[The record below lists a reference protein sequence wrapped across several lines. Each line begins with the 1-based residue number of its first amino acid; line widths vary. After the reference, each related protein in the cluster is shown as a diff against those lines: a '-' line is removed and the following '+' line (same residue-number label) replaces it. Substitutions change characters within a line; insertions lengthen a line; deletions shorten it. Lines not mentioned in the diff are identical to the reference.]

1 MGQGIEQVHIKTLQ
15 EDILD
20 LLHIRLEAV
29 TAEVEER
36 ITAVTDISTLRQLH
50 RLAATADTLTIF
62 TGGLDT
68 LAPSD

>member
-36 ITAVTDISTLRQLH
+36 ITAVTNILALRLLL
-50 RLAATADTLTIF
+50 RLAATAVYNNQ
-62 TGGLDT
+62 
-68 LAPSD
+68 